1 MVSVLKKMIIAF
13 ITHKNKD
20 PGRKR
25 KVDKNEMKNLISKL
39 PSLSIRKAASA
50 VGVSPTLVLSILH
63 DNLHLK
69 PYKFHQW
76 YKLENS

>member
-1 MVSVLKKMIIAF
+1 M
-13 ITHKNKD
+13 THNNKE

-25 KVDKNEMKNLISKL
+25 KVAKNEVKNLISKL

-50 VGVSPTLVLSILH
+50 VEISPTLVFSILH

-76 YKLENS
+76 YKLETHNYEKG